1 MKSNTL
7 FVALLLAALG
17 LAPLA
22 AQDSAAASAGDVF
35 GDDVFNTEESV
46 TQTTEQTQNA
56 APRDE
61 ILTSAV
67 PWITGS
73 FTGRVGFDWTWNDV
87 WTPDF
92 GAFDPS
98 SYGLSQSATSVK
110 LGFVARPQ
118 ADISVA
124 GQVRTSYPFV
134 QQIEAVTGVT
144 NTPAF
149 AVTTTTYTVPD
160 FTVWSLYSKFTWKDL
175 LFFTFGKQPIKW
187 GTGYFFSPADDIFAQ
202 SEVDIAD
209 PTAEREGPLALRV
222 QFPIPLTMHNLYA
235 LAVLPQSSDPTAL
248 AGMKP
253 EDIALAGKAEFFFG
267 NTEVAAAGYYQRN
280 QRPQAVLMATTGTG
294 DFNFFAEGTA
304 AFASPQGEAYVEMAS
319 APVPMLNPLVT
330 SKFSVI
336 DRSGQALFS
345 ATGGAMYTN
354 QDWNFTAVGQY
365 LYNGRGYAAL
375 SLGDIL
381 EAAFDRTLG
390 QPAGE
395 PTLNISSIASTI
407 SGLGKIGQHYGV
419 VSLGWTSLWDSKWDF
434 SVLAIANFSDSSG
447 FVKPTLSLRC
457 LNYVTLSGG
466 ASFSWGGD
474 GSEFADPAGILA
486 AVTTGDA
493 GFVSRPTMSLSLNAS
508 IGTASF

>member
-1 MKSNTL
+1 MKSRSIAVT
-7 FVALLLAALG
+7 VLLAAVA

-22 AQDSAAASAGDVF
+22 AQQSEGDIF
-35 GDDVFNTEESV
+35 GQEEQV
-46 TQTTEQTQNA
+46 TQVTEQTQAA
-56 APRDE
+56 APRDQV
-61 ILTSAV
+61 LTSSA
-67 PWITGS
+67 PTITGS
-73 FTGRVGFDWTWNDV
+73 FTGRVGFDWAWNDV
-87 WTPDF
+87 WTGDF
-92 GAFDPS
+92 GAFDPT
-98 SYGLSQSATSVK
+98 SYGLSESSTAVK
-110 LGFVARPQ
+110 LGFVARPA

-124 GQVRTSYPFV
+124 GQVRASYPFV
-134 QQIEAVTGVT
+134 QEITVGTGPTAVTYKVS
-144 NTPAF
+144 
-149 AVTTTTYTVPD
+149 D
-160 FTVWSLYSKFTWKDL
+160 FSVWSLYSKFSWRDL

-222 QFPIPLTMHNLYA
+222 QFPIPLTMHNLYV
-235 LAVLPQSSDPTAL
+235 LAVLPQSSDAAAL
-248 AGMKP
+248 ADMKP
-253 EDIALAGKAEFFFG
+253 EDIALAGKAELFFG
-267 NTEVAAAGYYQRN
+267 NSEVAAAGYYQRN

-294 DFNFFAEGTA
+294 SFNFFAEGTA
-304 AFASPQGEAYVEMAS
+304 AFPSPQAEAFVETAS
-319 APVPMLNPLVT
+319 SRVMWATGISDFTVV
-330 SKFSVI
+330 
-336 DRSGQALFS
+336 DRSGDTLFS
-345 ATGGAMYTN
+345 ATGGLLYTN

-381 EAAFDRTLG
+381 EAGFDRTLG

-395 PTLNISSIASTI
+395 PTLNLSSIASSI

-434 SVLAIANFSDSSG
+434 SVLALANFSDGSG

-474 GSEFADPAGILA
+474 NSEFADPKGLLA
-486 AVTTGDA
+486 SFQPPDPA
-493 GFVSRPTMSLSLNAS
+493 FVARPTMSLSLTAS

>member
-1 MKSNTL
+1 MKNKTICLS
-7 FVALLLAALG
+7 LLLAALV

-22 AQDSAAASAGDVF
+22 AQDSAAASA
-35 GDDVFNTEESV
+35 DDIFNEEENV

-73 FTGRVGFDWTWNDV
+73 FTGKVGFDWKWNDV

-124 GQVRTSYPFV
+124 GQVRASYPFV
-134 QQIEAVTGVT
+134 QQIEAVTSVT
-144 NTPAF
+144 PL
-149 AVTTTTYTVPD
+149 VTKTYTVAD
-160 FTVWSLYSKFTWKDL
+160 FAVWSLYSKFSWKDA

-202 SEVDIAD
+202 SEVDITD
-209 PTAEREGPLALRV
+209 PTAEREGPLALRI
-222 QFPIPLTMHNLYA
+222 QHPIPSTMNNLY
-235 LAVLPQSSDPTAL
+235 LFAVLPHSNDLTVL
-248 AGMKP
+248 ASMLP
-253 EDIALAGKAEFFFG
+253 EDIALAGKAEFLFG
-267 NTEVAAAGYYQRN
+267 NTELALSGYYQRD
-280 QRPQAVLMATTGTG
+280 QRPQAILMATTGTG
-294 DFNFFAEGTA
+294 SFNFFAEGLA
-304 AFASPQGEAYVEMAS
+304 AFPSPQSEAYVEKAS
-319 APVPMLNPLVT
+319 APVSLPKPPFT
-330 SKFSVI
+330 SDYAVV
-336 DRSGQALFS
+336 DRSSQALFS

-381 EAAFDRTLG
+381 HAAFDRTLG

-395 PTLNISSIASTI
+395 PTLNSASIASTLA
-407 SGLGKIGQHYGV
+407 GLGKIGQHYGV
-419 VSLGWTSLWDSKWDF
+419 VYLGWTSLWGSKWDF
-434 SVLAIANFSDSSG
+434 SVLAIANLSDGSG
-447 FVKPTLSLRC
+447 SVKPSLSLRC
-457 LNYVTLSGG
+457 FNYVTLSGG

-474 GSEFADPAGILA
+474 GSEFADPAGMLTA
-486 AVTTGDA
+486 LSA
-493 GFVSRPTMSLSLNAS
+493 GNLSFMSKPTMSLSLNAS

>member
-1 MKSNTL
+1 MKSKTL
-7 FVALLLAALG
+7 CLALLLAALV

-22 AQDSAAASAGDVF
+22 AQDSTAASA
-35 GDDVFNTEESV
+35 DDIFNEEENV

-73 FTGRVGFDWTWNDV
+73 FTGRVGFDWKWNDV
-87 WTPDF
+87 WTPNF

-124 GQVRTSYPFV
+124 GQIRTSYPFV
-134 QQIEAVTGVT
+134 QEIITGT
-144 NTPAF
+144 APA
-149 AVTTTTYTVPD
+149 TRTYTVPD

-202 SEVDIAD
+202 SEVDITD

-222 QFPIPLTMHNLYA
+222 QFPIPMTMHNLYA
-235 LAVLPQSSDPTAL
+235 FAVLPQSSNPSAL

-267 NTEVAAAGYYQRN
+267 NMEVAAAGYYQRN

-294 DFNFFAEGTA
+294 SFNFFAEGAA
-304 AFASPQGEAYVEMAS
+304 AFPSTQSEAFVQKGS
-319 APVPMLNPLVT
+319 STITWGGSGT
-330 SKFSVI
+330 SDYTVV
-336 DRSGQALFS
+336 DRSGQALYS

-365 LYNGRGYAAL
+365 LYNGRGYSTL

-381 EAAFDRTLG
+381 QAAFDRSSPVNG

-407 SGLGKIGQHYGV
+407 AGLGKIGQHYGV

-434 SVLAIANFSDSSG
+434 SVLAIANFSDGSG
-447 FVKPTLSLRC
+447 FVKPSLSLRC
-457 LNYVTLSGG
+457 FNYVTLSGG

-474 GSEFADPAGILA
+474 GSEFADPAGILS

-508 IGTASF
+508 IGTAPF

>member
-1 MKSNTL
+1 MKSTTL
-7 FVALLLAALG
+7 CLALLLAALV

-22 AQDSAAASAGDVF
+22 AQDSTAASA
-35 GDDVFNTEESV
+35 DDIFNEEENV

-144 NTPAF
+144 LPAGP
-149 AVTTTTYTVPD
+149 VTTATYTVAD
-160 FTVWSLYSKFTWKDL
+160 FTIWSLYSKFSWKDA

-202 SEVDIAD
+202 SEVDITD
-209 PTAEREGPLALRV
+209 PTAEREGPLALRI
-222 QFPIPLTMHNLYA
+222 QYPIPATMHNLY
-235 LAVLPQSSDPTAL
+235 LFAVLPRSNDLTVL
-248 AGMKP
+248 ASMKP
-253 EDIALAGKAEFFFG
+253 EDIAVAAKAEVLLG
-267 NTEVAAAGYYQRN
+267 NTELALSGYYQRD
-280 QRPQAVLMATTGTG
+280 QRPQAILMATTGTG
-294 DFNFFAEGTA
+294 SFNFFAEGLA
-304 AFASPQGEAYVEMAS
+304 AFPSVQGEAYVENAS
-319 APVPMLNPLVT
+319 TPVALPKIPLT
-330 SKFSVI
+330 SDYAVV

-365 LYNGRGYAAL
+365 LYNGRGYSSI

-381 EAAFDRTLG
+381 QAAYDRTVGG
-390 QPAGE
+390 QPTSE
-395 PTLNISSIASTI
+395 PKLDISSIASTI
-407 SGLGKIGQHYGV
+407 AGMGKIGQHYGV
-419 VSLGWTSLWDSKWDF
+419 ISLGWTSLWDSKWDF
-434 SVLAIANFSDSSG
+434 SVLAIANFSDGSG

-474 GSEFADPAGILA
+474 GTEFADPAGLLA
-486 AVTTGDA
+486 AITTVDP
-493 GFVSRPTMSLSLNAS
+493 GFVSKPTMSLSLNAS